1 MASVRYIVSDLQE
14 AIAFYRDHLG
24 FAVDLH
30 PGPGFAA
37 LSRDDLRL
45 FLNVPGAGGAGT
57 AGGRPQPGGWNR
69 FQMETGDLDALTAEL
84 RDAGVSIRGGIV
96 EGKGGRQVL
105 AEDPSG
111 NVVELFEPAER

>member
-1 MASVRYIVSDLQE
+1 MASVRYIVSDLE
-14 AIAFYRDHLG
+14 ETIAFYRDHLG
-24 FAVDLH
+24 FAVDLQ

-57 AGGRPQPGGWNR
+57 AGGRPEPGGWNR
-69 FQMETGDLDALTAEL
+69 FQIETHDLDTRTAQL
-84 RDAGVSIRGGIV
+84 RSAGVTLRGGIV